1 MEIEFGYA
9 YILPSLNGDD
19 FEQTF
24 HIIKTASELCSAHD
38 IKFSLHLG
46 YYDPKHSA
54 EWWGNFMRYFDTIPI
69 TNIIINLDQSTDD
82 SAEVLKK
89 LPQRVKEVLKLENDV
104 SAFSVSDMMNF
115 SAKADIPMII
125 NLHNDMIFSSTPLQE
140 SIERISKLHLSNDLD
155 FVVSDIEESISE
167 LRHEV
172 EPLKKRINIF
182 VASTEYKVS
191 ILRII
196 EYMEHERL
204 RADFLDMVDSKLRKS
219 EKEVWFNPDHDHMDK
234 HLKG

>member
-1 MEIEFGYA
+1 MECEFGYA

-19 FEQTF
+19 FERTF
-24 HIIKTASELCSAHD
+24 HIIKTASELCLAHD
-38 IKFSLHLG
+38 IQFSLHLG

-54 EWWGNFMRYFDTIPI
+54 EWWDNFMRCFDTIPI
-69 TNIIINLDQSTDD
+69 TNIIINLDRSTGD
-82 SAEVLKK
+82 SSEVLNT
-89 LPQRVKEVLKLENDV
+89 LPQRVKDVLKLENDV
-104 SAFSVSDMMNF
+104 SAFSLSDVINF
-115 SAKADIPMII
+115 SEKAGIPIII
-125 NLHNDMIFSSTPLQE
+125 NLHNDKIFSSTPLQE
-140 SIERISKLHLSNDLD
+140 SIDRISKLHLSDDLD
-155 FVVSDIEESISE
+155 FVVSEIEESISD
-167 LRHEV
+167 LRHKV
-172 EPLKKRINIF
+172 EHLKKRINII
-182 VASTEYKVS
+182 VASTEYNVS